1 MNKGKFHLRKVG
13 MLVFWLLVWQI
24 LALGIR
30 QPILFASPLQ
40 VGKTLAGLVVTADFW
55 QVLAYSTGRILTGIL
70 LAFALGTGLG
80 ILAAFYP
87 WLEEF
92 LQFPVAVLQAIP
104 VACYAVLLLIWY
116 GSNSLTVIITFVIVF
131 PNLYFQTMAGI
142 RDVDGKLLEMAQVY
156 HFCRRDK
163 AMYLY
168 RPAMHSHIRG
178 AARASVGNAWK
189 AGVAAEVIG
198 LPAYSIGEQI
208 YLAKVYLNTAEL
220 FAWTVG
226 LVCMSWFTG
235 RVLLSLLDWMF
246 TAAVPIKGSTG
257 KGQNAPEKNGT
268 LQITGLRKSYE
279 EKALWGKQALHM
291 TFPAGGT
298 YALMEPSGAGK
309 TTLFRILAGLEK
321 ADAGSVCWSNGQGE
335 EEIPDTALAFEEERF
350 VETLTLEE
358 NLKLAGIAGTEAENA
373 CRELL
378 SEAELQKPLGQYSLG
393 MGRRAEVL
401 RCMLSSASVLLLDE
415 PFNGM
420 DENTRKKAADF
431 IKKHQKGR
439 LLLCITHKREETALL
454 QAEILKKNWN
464 FS

>member
-1 MNKGKFHLRKVG
+1 MKKEKFHLRKTG
-13 MLVFWLLVWQI
+13 MLVFWLLVWQT
-24 LALGIR
+24 LALGIG

-40 VGKTLAGLVVTADFW
+40 VGKELAGLVVTADFW
-55 QVLAYSTGRILTGIL
+55 KVLLFSTGRILTGIL

-80 ILAAFYP
+80 ILAAFSSC
-87 WLEEF
+87 LEEL
-92 LQFPVAVLQAIP
+92 LQFPVTVLQAIP
-104 VACYAVLLLIWY
+104 VACYAVLVLIWY
-116 GSNSLTVIITFVIVF
+116 GSNFLTVIITFVIVF
-131 PNLYFQTMAGI
+131 PNLYFQTMAGV

-156 HFCRRDK
+156 HFSRRDK
-163 AMYLY
+163 ALYLY

-220 FAWTVG
+220 FAWTVAM
-226 LVCMSWFTG
+226 VCMSWFMG
-235 RVLLSLLDWMF
+235 RLIVSLLDWAF
-246 TAAVPIKGSTG
+246 TVHVSIRGSSRV
-257 KGQNAPEKNGT
+257 QNAPQKNGM
-268 LQITGLRKSYE
+268 LQITGLQKSYG

-321 ADAGSVCWSNGQGE
+321 ADAGSVCWCNGQGE

-350 VETLTLEE
+350 VEELTLEE
-358 NLKLAGIAGTEAENA
+358 NLKLAGIAGTEAETA
-373 CRELL
+373 CRALL

-401 RCMLSSASVLLLDE
+401 RCMLSSATVLLLDE

-454 QAEILKKNWN
+454 QAEIHKKNWN